1 MEEHH
6 ALWPAIVAVIHAH
19 LQWAGPV
26 ILEGWQ
32 LDPAHGGVF
41 PHLQLRACWLLADDA
56 VLEARLRA
64 DTGFYQGCADVERFI
79 RHYLARSRWV
89 NDGVRRAALH
99 EASVVLQVG

>member
-1 MEEHH
+1 
-6 ALWPAIVAVIHAH
+6 
-19 LQWAGPV
+19 
-26 ILEGWQ
+26 
-32 LDPAHGGVF
+32 
-41 PHLQLRACWLLADDA
+41 

-99 EASVVLQVG
+99 EASVVLQGGREETVDAVVTRCVQRLWPG

>member
-1 MEEHH
+1 M
-6 ALWPAIVAVIHAH
+6 
-19 LQWAGPV
+19 AGDCGGHPRASPV
-26 ILEGWQ
+26 GRAS
-32 LDPAHGGVF
+32 DPRRLATGSRTRGVF